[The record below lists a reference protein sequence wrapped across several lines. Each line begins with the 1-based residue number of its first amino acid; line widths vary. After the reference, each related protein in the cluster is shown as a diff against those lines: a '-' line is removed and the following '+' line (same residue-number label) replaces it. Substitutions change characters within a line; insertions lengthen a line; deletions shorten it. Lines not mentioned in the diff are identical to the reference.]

1 MYNNATGKRKVKDLL
16 YSIKNQ
22 IEWKGSGDYW
32 QKRYLRG
39 GNSGNGSYGKLAHFK
54 AEVINHFVE
63 EKSVKTVIEWGCG
76 DGNQLKL
83 ANYPQYIGY
92 DISSKAISICR
103 EKFKKDTTKRFEC
116 SSNINFYNEF
126 SAELS
131 LSLDVLY
138 HLIEDDVYK
147 SYMKLLFESST
158 KYVCIYSCNYEDR
171 KDIHVRCRK
180 FTDYVDRN
188 FPEWHLIKYIK
199 NRYPVG
205 NGSEQEESW
214 SDFYFYEK
222 CTKNND

>member
-54 AEVINHFVE
+54 AEVINRFVE

-103 EKFKKDTTKRFEC
+103 EKFK
-116 SSNINFYNEF
+116 
-126 SAELS
+126 
-131 LSLDVLY
+131 
-138 HLIEDDVYK
+138 
-147 SYMKLLFESST
+147 
-158 KYVCIYSCNYEDR
+158 
-171 KDIHVRCRK
+171 
-180 FTDYVDRN
+180 
-188 FPEWHLIKYIK
+188 
-199 NRYPVG
+199 
-205 NGSEQEESW
+205 
-214 SDFYFYEK
+214 
-222 CTKNND
+222 